1 MYYDSARK
9 FNDALWNDPKE
20 VPSKPAKP
28 AKATPST
35 TQTKPANQTTAST
48 QSSVADHEVEAN
60 KVPNAYPVTIQ
71 GELKYQKDNS
81 QTSTYANLFEK
92 TSKLKKM
99 ETSSNILLK

>member
-71 GELKYQKDNS
+71 GELKYQKII
-81 QTSTYANLFEK
+81 LKLLLMLICLKK

>member
-60 KVPNAYPVTIQ
+60 KVLMHIQ
-71 GELKYQKDNS
+71 LQFKVN
-81 QTSTYANLFEK
+81 
-92 TSKLKKM
+92 
-99 ETSSNILLK
+99 